1 MNKLDE
7 AIDALVADERVTAAV
22 KTLLLEAFREKLRG
36 LGFEIVPIA
45 KDAEQDDTTARAAAF
60 RRLQATIEQ
69 IGRPVAE
76 RVEPPVCPY
85 CWGDRQDGLTDAEWG
100 DQVARCRE
108 YKPSYDAIRRTLW
121 AYGKPFT
128 GRLSGAHLRVD
139 LARGSD
145 RTERI
150 EVCPR
155 CGGARASGFTEFEW
169 TEQIENCRRGRA
181 SVPKEKG

>member
-1 MNKLDE
+1 MSKLDDAMG
-7 AIDALVADERVTAAV
+7 AIVGARHAV
-22 KTLLLEAFREKLRG
+22 SDGWAQAFSAELRRQ
-36 LGFEIVPIA
+36 GFEIVPIA
-45 KDAEQDDTTARAAAF
+45 KDAEEDDTTARAAAF

-100 DQVARCRE
+100 DQVARCSV

-155 CGGARASGFTEFEW
+155 CGRVRQSGFTDAEW
-169 TEQIENCRRGRA
+169 LAEVDECQAN
-181 SVPKEKG
+181 KEKG